1 MNQKM
6 KKLIGVVGAFFA
18 IFLLV
23 SSATAVPHTQSQPG
37 VALLEDIEQTRQ
49 CLGDDMEAS
58 ITQLKQLVSDPEEG
72 GLIDIIIALILLLI
86 EAIDAIINFILGLYN
101 IVELVQ
107 QLLEKL
113 GTLIELIVEFVNWI
127 LSLFNPEPSTVH
139 A

>member
-1 MNQKM
+1 M
-6 KKLIGVVGAFFA
+6 KKLIGMVGAFFA

-23 SSATAVPHTQSQPG
+23 SSATAVPHTQSQP
-37 VALLEDIEQTRQ
+37 AMTLLEEIEQTRQ
-49 CLGDDMEAS
+49 CFGEDMEVS

-113 GTLIELIVEFVNWI
+113 EILIELIVEFINWI
-127 LSLFNPEPSTVH
+127 ISLFNPEPSNVL